1 MKRLLLA
8 AAVALGA
15 AGAAAA
21 DTLDVLVQN
30 TLSLTDTQGG
40 VTTVLLSEG
49 GQFEQSNARG
59 TWASGFWT
67 KEEDRL
73 CMTARGEAMVCIP
86 LQAGKAAGDSWEIS
100 GPTGSLAWT
109 ARISEGRAHLGPAAP
124 E

>member
-30 TLSLTDTQGG
+30 TLTLTDTQGG

-49 GQFEQSNARG
+49 GRFEQSNARG

-67 KEEDRL
+67 KEKDRL
-73 CMTARGEAMVCIP
+73 CITARGEAMVCLP
-86 LQAGKAAGDSWEIS
+86 LQADKAVGDSWEIS
-100 GPTGSLAWT
+100 GPTGRLAWT
-109 ARISEGRAHLGPAAP
+109 AQIDEGRAKLGPAAP